1 MEEVRSIDI
10 APAVAVDAS
19 IIAEVEV
26 IPARQGS
33 QVAEIHGAHPKKEQV
48 LSCWVV
54 TTEHAHPKERQRERE
69 RYTHTYIFTYIY
81 IVYYLYI
88 YIFIFIYN

>member
-19 IIAEVEV
+19 IIADVEV

-54 TTEHAHPKERQRERE
+54 TTEHAHPKERERD
-69 RYTHTYIFTYIY
+69 THTYIFTYILY
-81 IVYYLYI
+81 YYLN
-88 YIFIFIYN
+88 IFIYN

>member
-1 MEEVRSIDI
+1 VEEVRSIDI

-19 IIAEVEV
+19 IIADVEV

-54 TTEHAHPKERQRERE
+54 TTEHAHPKERERE
-69 RYTHTYIFTYIY
+69 RHTHTYIFTYI
-81 IVYYLYI
+81 VLLFKYI
-88 YIFIFIYN
+88 YL